1 MKNSMKF
8 KPKYFICDVDGV
20 MTTGHFLYSNK
31 GKIFKI
37 FGPHDHDGLNLIKES
52 IKIIFMTAD
61 LKGFLISKK
70 RIETDLGYPLLLIK
84 ESNRY
89 QVIKNKYGLKNT
101 IYMGDGYFDQKILK
115 DCLYGIAPCN
125 ARKEAKAS
133 ANFITSSSSG
143 NGAVLDACL
152 QIRKIFFK

>member
-1 MKNSMKF
+1 MKNNIKF
-8 KPKYFICDVDGV
+8 IPKYFVCDVDGV

-31 GKIFKI
+31 GKIFKT
-37 FGPHDHDGLNLIKES
+37 FGPHDHDGLNLIKEN

-61 LKGFLISKK
+61 KKGFLISKK
-70 RIETDLGYPLLLIK
+70 RIKIDLGFPLFLIK
-84 ESNRY
+84 ENNRY
-89 QVIKNKYGLKNT
+89 EVIKKKYGLNNI

-115 DCLYGIAPCN
+115 DCFYGIAPEN

-133 ANFITSSSSG
+133 ADFVTASSSG

-152 QIRKIFFK
+152 QIKKIFFK